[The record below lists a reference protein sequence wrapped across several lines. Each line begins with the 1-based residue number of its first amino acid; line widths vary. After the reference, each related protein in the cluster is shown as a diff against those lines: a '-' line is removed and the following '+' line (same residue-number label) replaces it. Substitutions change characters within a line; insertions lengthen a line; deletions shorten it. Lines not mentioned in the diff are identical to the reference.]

1 MDFGLTFEQQALV
14 NSARRMVETVIDP
27 ILNAHRPDHA
37 LPKSAV
43 LQIMQKAAD
52 LGLTSARIPI
62 EGGGAG
68 LSMLDYG
75 LIGEQIPPCIAL
87 ILQPHEAT
95 TTRIYLGGTED
106 QRERFVPDLIAGQR
120 IACTGSTEPDIGSD
134 PRGVKTNVHEEGKD
148 LVINGRKLW
157 ISNAPICDVMNVMC
171 RMTRSDGSSSLVRV
185 IVDRAQSPFETRE
198 VHMLGLNQSP
208 HGEVVFDNCH
218 VPKSNLCPDN
228 GDTARLLTLTWLANR
243 PLVGLMAVNL
253 AQKALDLAIEYAK
266 VRKQFGKFI
275 GSFQLIQQDL
285 AEIHTA
291 VVTSR
296 LVCYHALAAID
307 RGERA
312 NALSAMAKR
321 YSVDACDRAIALAM
335 RIHGAMGLSHELGLE
350 RLARD
355 ARMISIPD
363 GTPGILTLIQGREL
377 TGLDAIRG

>member
-1 MDFGLTFEQQALV
+1 MDFGLTFEQHALV
-14 NSARRMVETVIDP
+14 DSARRMVETVIRP
-27 ILNAHRPDHA
+27 ILDAHPADRA

-43 LQIMQKAAD
+43 LQILQKAAD

-75 LIGEQIPPCIAL
+75 LMGEQIPPCIAL

-95 TTRIYLGGTED
+95 TTRIFLGGTPD
-106 QRERFVPDLIAGQR
+106 QRERFVPDLIAGRR

-134 PRGVKTNVHEEGKD
+134 PRGVKTKVHEDGKD

-157 ISNAPICDVMNVMC
+157 ISNAPICDIINVMC
-171 RMTRSDGSSSLVRV
+171 RMSRPDGSSSLVRV
-185 IVDRAQSPFETRE
+185 LVERAQSPFETRE

-208 HGEVVFDNCH
+208 HGEVVFDNCR

-228 GDTARLLTLTWLANR
+228 GDTAKLLTLTWLANR
-243 PLVGLMAVNL
+243 PLVGLMAVHL
-253 AQKALDLAIEYAK
+253 AQRALDLALEYAK
-266 VRKQFGKFI
+266 VRKQFGRYI
-275 GSFQLIQQDL
+275 GGFQLIQQDL

-321 YSVDACDRAIALAM
+321 YAVDACDRAIALAM
-335 RIHGAMGLSHELGLE
+335 RVHGAMGLSSELGLE
-350 RLARD
+350 RIARD

-363 GTPGILTLIQGREL
+363 GTPGILTLIHGREL

>member
-1 MDFGLTFEQQALV
+1 MDFGLTFEQQMLV
-14 NSARRMVETVIDP
+14 DSARKMVETAIQP
-27 ILNAHRPDHA
+27 ILDAHPADRA

-43 LQIMQKAAD
+43 LQIMQKAAE
-52 LGLTSARIPI
+52 LGLTSARVPL

-75 LIGEQIPPCIAL
+75 LMGEQIPPSVAL

-95 TTRIYLGGTED
+95 TTRIYLGGTPD
-106 QRERFVPDLIAGQR
+106 QQERFVPDLIAGRR

-134 PRGVKTNVHEEGKD
+134 PRGVKTKVHADGKD

-171 RMTRSDGSSSLVRV
+171 RMGKPDGSSNLVRV
-185 IVDRAQSPFETRE
+185 LVDRAQSPFETRE

-208 HGEVVFDNCH
+208 HGEVVFDDCR

-228 GDTARLLTLTWLANR
+228 GDTAKLLTLTWLANR

-266 VRKQFGKFI
+266 VRKQFGRAI
-275 GSFQLIQQDL
+275 GAFQLIQQDL
-285 AEIHTA
+285 ADIHTA

-296 LVCYHALAAID
+296 LACYHALAAID

-321 YSVDACDRAIALAM
+321 YAVDACDRAIALAM
-335 RIHGAMGLSHELGLE
+335 RIHGAMGLSKELGLE

-363 GTPGILTLIQGREL
+363 GTPGILTLIHGREL

>member
-1 MDFGLTFEQQALV
+1 MDFALTFEQQMLV
-14 NSARRMVETVIDP
+14 DSARKMVETVIQP
-27 ILNAHRPDHA
+27 ILDAHPANAA
-37 LPKSAV
+37 LPKPAV
-43 LQIMQKAAD
+43 LQIMQKASE
-52 LGLTSARIPI
+52 LGLTSARIPV
-62 EGGGAG
+62 EAGGAG
-68 LSMLDYG
+68 LSMLEYG
-75 LIGEQIPPCIAL
+75 LMGEQIPPCIAL

-95 TTRIYLGGTED
+95 TTRIHLGGTPD
-106 QRERFVPDLIAGQR
+106 QRERFVPDLIAGRR

-134 PRGVKTNVHEEGKD
+134 PRGVKTRVQADGKD

-157 ISNAPICDVMNVMC
+157 ISNAPICDVINVMC
-171 RMTRSDGSSSLVRV
+171 RMSKPDGTSSLVRV
-185 IVDRAQSPFETRE
+185 LVDRAQSPFETRE
-198 VHMLGLNQSP
+198 VHMLGLNQAP
-208 HGEVVFDNCH
+208 HGEVAFDNCR

-266 VRKQFGKFI
+266 VRQQFGRAI
-275 GSFQLIQQDL
+275 GGFQLIQQDL
-285 AEIHTA
+285 ADIHTA

-312 NALSAMAKR
+312 NGLSAMAKR
-321 YSVDACDRAIALAM
+321 YAVDACDRAIALAM
-335 RIHGAMGLSHELGLE
+335 RVHGAMGLSNELGLE

-377 TGLDAIRG
+377 TGIDPFRG